1 MQPRDAIDEMNAVW
15 REVRPD
21 LDPSPLDVV
30 GRVLVLARHLEQS
43 VETALKPHEL
53 SLGQFDILATLRRGG
68 EGAKMTPTTLW
79 KSVMLSSGAMTNR
92 LDRLEGAGLISREP
106 DPDDRRGFVV
116 GLTPEGKTR
125 IDAATETRFAEA
137 RASMPDLSAEQLK
150 DLIDSLRIWLAAR
163 AGAKKG

>member
-1 MQPRDAIDEMNAVW
+1 MNAVW

-150 DLIDSLRIWLAAR
+150 DLVDSLRIWLAAR